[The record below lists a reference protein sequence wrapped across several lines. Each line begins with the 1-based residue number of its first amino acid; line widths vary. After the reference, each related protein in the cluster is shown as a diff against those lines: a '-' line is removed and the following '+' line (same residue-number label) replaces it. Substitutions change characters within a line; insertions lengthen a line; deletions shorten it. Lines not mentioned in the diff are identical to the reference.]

1 MKILWV
7 VMMAGSTISIM
18 EIVYF
23 YSTERTIVEL
33 YYNYGESGDAKPEQ
47 KDARVQTSMYEI
59 FYHPY

>member
-7 VMMAGSTISIM
+7 VIMAGSTISIM

-23 YSTERTIVEL
+23 YSTKRTIVEP
-33 YYNYGESGDAKPEQ
+33 YYDYGESVDANPEQ